1 MAAMQIPP
9 PHPLLLAPVHAQFAE
24 FRFQQAHAHPGALF
38 LAHREGEAA
47 ALAHAAAPHHALH
60 REPLSLASAP
70 EISHALQ
77 ALGVSHELADSSAAL
92 ACEAPYVRAVLCG
105 VVHASLAL
113 NEAAWKFSQELH
125 QRGAEAGEGAVVP
138 HVEGEWAAAKAS
150 ALHQLETGLAL
161 YDASVKATGGAEG
174 SGLDGHELTLAAW
187 RAFEAFL
194 DAKVHCREARREAW
208 ERAERLKLAHAA
220 AVLPPAGM
228 FAAVLKASMLQ
239 MPRHPDAASIVS
251 QGGGGGGGG
260 GGAGVLGV
268 LPSGLLGGPLGDPLI
283 HVDHC
288 ASEDLPKELDRLLV
302 HTIRALAAVT
312 PASPTLARVQSALAS
327 ASPAA
332 AAKGAAA
339 SPAPPQL
346 A

>member
-1 MAAMQIPP
+1 MHIPP

-47 ALAHAAAPHHALH
+47 GLAHAAAPHHALH
-60 REPLSLASAP
+60 REPLSLATAP

-77 ALGVSHELADSSAAL
+77 ALGVTHELAESSAAL

-105 VVHASLAL
+105 VVHAALAL
-113 NEAAWKFSQELH
+113 NEAAWKYSQELH

-150 ALHQLETGLAL
+150 ALHELETGLAL
-161 YDASVKATGGAEG
+161 YDASARAAGGAEG
-174 SGLDGHELTLAAW
+174 SAPDGHEQALAAW

-260 GGAGVLGV
+260 GADALGV
-268 LPSGLLGGPLGDPLI
+268 PHSSLLGGPLGDPLI

-288 ASEDLPKELDRLLV
+288 ASEDLPRELDALLV
-302 HTIRALAAVT
+302 NTIRALAAVT
-312 PASPTLARVQSALAS
+312 PASPTLARVHIALAS
-327 ASPAA
+327 SSAVAA

-339 SPAPPQL
+339 SPAPAPQPQL